1 MDATSIRFVLFAVLV
16 ALLYNA
22 RRTVFWRQAILL
34 VANAAFL
41 ATFARGWKG
50 YLPLAMFVG
59 IGYAAIRL
67 MQLKRWRVLFIPV
80 LAGFVF
86 LFMSLKRYTFLPQQ
100 VFLPFPY
107 LAIGLSY
114 IFFRVMHMIVDARDE
129 TLPGPIGVIPYL
141 NYTLNFTTLVS
152 GPIQLYPDFASSQL
166 NPSQRSLTLTDCALG
181 LERIVI
187 GFFKLRILSA
197 VFSAVQQAA
206 LMQLSGGQPPQ
217 HKLTTACVVVTSY
230 PIYLYLNFSGFIDV
244 MLGLGTLFHLDL
256 PENFNRPFSATSF
269 IEFWGRWHIT
279 LSNWVKT
286 YVYTPLVKALMEKF
300 PSPQVEPLLGVIG
313 FFVAFFIVGVWHGPT
328 SEFVFYGMLLGGGVA
343 LNKLFQIILSKAL
356 GRKRHKAVDKN
367 AIYVAFCRGL
377 TFTYF
382 TLALIW
388 FWSSWAQIRHLASAL
403 TFTQGILL
411 WTVVWLASTVLLA
424 AWEQLHERAL
434 RLQWNGTPALLSTPV
449 RTAWAVYLIL
459 VAGIALYTV
468 NVSTPVLYQ
477 IF

>member
-1 MDATSIRFVLFAVLV
+1 MDASSVRFFLFAVIA

-22 RRTVFWRQAILL
+22 SRTVFWRQAILL
-34 VANAAFL
+34 GANAAFL
-41 ATFARGWKG
+41 ATFSRGWYA

-59 IGYAAIRL
+59 IGYVAVRL
-67 MQLKRWRVLFIPV
+67 MQFQRWRVLFIPV
-80 LAGFVF
+80 VAGFVL
-86 LFMSLKRYTFLPQQ
+86 LFTWLKRYTFLPQQ
-100 VFLPFPY
+100 AFLPFPY

-129 TLPGPIGVIPYL
+129 TLPGPVGVVPYL

-166 NPSQRSLTLTDCALG
+166 IPNQRSLTLADFALG
-181 LERIVI
+181 LERVVI
-187 GFFKLRILSA
+187 GFFKLRVLSA
-197 VFSAVQQAA
+197 VFFAMQQTAIVQLSAVQS
-206 LMQLSGGQPPQ
+206 LEN
-217 HKLTTACVVVTSY
+217 KLITACVVAASY
-230 PIYLYLNFSGFIDV
+230 PIYLYFNFSGFIDV

-256 PENFNRPFSATSF
+256 PENFNRPFSASSF

-286 YVYTPLVKALMEKF
+286 YVYTPLVKALMRKF
-300 PSPQVEPLLGVIG
+300 PSAQTEPLLGVIG

-328 SEFVFYGMLLGGGVA
+328 SEFVFYGVLLGGGVA
-343 LNKLFQIILSKAL
+343 LNKLFQITLSKAL
-356 GRKRHKAVDKN
+356 GRKRYKALDAN
-367 AIYVAFCRGL
+367 FIYVAFSRGL

-382 TLALIW
+382 TFALIW
-388 FWSSWAQIRHLASAL
+388 FWSSWTQIRQLASEL
-403 TFTQGILL
+403 TFSQEISA
-411 WTVVWLASTVLLA
+411 WMIVWLASTVLLA
-424 AWEQLHERAL
+424 GWGELHERAL
-434 RLQWNGTPALLSTPV
+434 RFEWNGTPVLLSTPV

-459 VAGIALYTV
+459 VASIALYTV